1 MSRDFQH
8 TALLQLKHSVW
19 SEVSRPHPFPLI
31 ITVLTLSC
39 ITRIPRMSFKIQWD
53 VMKEW
58 EKFRQAWKVV
68 SSATFKKAECTGWGG
83 EEKKPLYL
91 VLPSNAS
98 LIQRQGFC
106 LLDRLMRQGRRSKGP
121 DQKRVTVGVSI
132 LINPARYT
140 DSVELIQGGV
150 CLFVYVCVR
159 PEHSCASV
167 ASVYICLY
175 FRECVWKR
183 DRVWDLWPEITQ
195 VSRVVQGSIK
205 Y

>member
-1 MSRDFQH
+1 MKLADLILF
-8 TALLQLKHSVW
+8 LL
-19 SEVSRPHPFPLI
+19 
-31 ITVLTLSC
+31 TVLKLSC

-58 EKFRQAWKVV
+58 EKFRQAWKVF
-68 SSATFKKAECTGWGG
+68 SSELRPLKKQNVQDGG

-175 FRECVWKR
+175 FRESVCLKERRSMRFVAR
-183 DRVWDLWPEITQ
+183 NHAGV
-195 VSRVVQGSIK
+195 
-205 Y
+205 